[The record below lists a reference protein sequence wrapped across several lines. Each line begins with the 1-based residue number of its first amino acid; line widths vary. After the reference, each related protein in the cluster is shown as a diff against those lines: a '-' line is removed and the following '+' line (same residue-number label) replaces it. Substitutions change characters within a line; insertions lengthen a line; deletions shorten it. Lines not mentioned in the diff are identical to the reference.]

1 MAILGNKSKNLWTIS
16 HDSLII
22 PILIAFTGAIAVGIV
37 LAVVR
42 PEWFNYYLIA
52 IGAAIGLFVIGPIY
66 VAYRFL
72 QWAWKVAVSKALK
85 AMIFILWILLISPI
99 VFVTAGIPWI
109 GNGLLKF
116 KDWVITL
123 VTALVKLPKLGKEL
137 RDVRA
142 MMIRVLVEVDD
153 PEPELSEPEPYRKEL
168 RSIRKNGENR
178 LNIGETM
185 LTLSLGALMLIS
197 QIWEMGIFQ
206 VNLFGVVA
214 EFVIQAGLLVIAV
227 SIGYRV
233 AIMDFLSFSGDEDF
247 HSLKE
252 MDVAVSY
259 QKGVCSVAF
268 VQHLMS
274 MIVLVAVLS
283 RLKKD
288 LAEDLL
294 RIRYSGLSFY
304 KTMREG
310 WRRLNEAQ

>member
-1 MAILGNKSKNLWTIS
+1 MARLLSDGNRGCDRILYNRPNLPSIHISAMALESGSFEGSEGGDIHSVDPLDYSYCIGYRGNSVDRK
-16 HDSLII
+16 
-22 PILIAFTGAIAVGIV
+22 
-37 LAVVR
+37 
-42 PEWFNYYLIA
+42 WF
-52 IGAAIGLFVIGPIY
+52 
-66 VAYRFL
+66 
-72 QWAWKVAVSKALK
+72 LK
-85 AMIFILWILLISPI
+85 
-99 VFVTAGIPWI
+99 
-109 GNGLLKF
+109 LKG
-116 KDWVITL
+116 WVIAL
-123 VTALVKLPKLGKEL
+123 VTALVELPKLGKEL

-153 PEPELSEPEPYRKEL
+153 PEPDLSEPEPYQKKL
-168 RSIRKNGENR
+168 RRIRKSGENR
-178 LNIGETM
+178 LNTGETM
-185 LTLSLGALMLIS
+185 LSLSLGALMLIS

-206 VNLFGVVA
+206 VNFFGVVA
-214 EFVIQAGLLVIAV
+214 EFVIQVGLLVIAV
-227 SIGYRV
+227 SIGYRLIV
-233 AIMDFLSFSGDEDF
+233 MDFLSFSGDEDF

-294 RIRYSGLSFY
+294 RIHYSGLSFY

-310 WRRLNEAQ
+310 WRRLNETQ

>member
-1 MAILGNKSKNLWTIS
+1 M
-16 HDSLII
+16 
-22 PILIAFTGAIAVGIV
+22 
-37 LAVVR
+37 
-42 PEWFNYYLIA
+42 A

-66 VAYRFL
+66 LAYKFL
-72 QWAWKVAVSKALK
+72 QWLWNAAVSKVLK
-85 AMIFILWILLISPI
+85 AVIFILSILLITPI

-109 GNGLLKF
+109 GNGILKL
-116 KDWVITL
+116 KDSVIAL
-123 VTALVKLPKLGKEL
+123 VTALVELPNLGKEL

-142 MMIRVLVEVDD
+142 MMIRILVEVDD
-153 PEPELSEPEPYRKEL
+153 PEPELSEPEPYRKKL
-168 RSIRKNGENR
+168 RNIRKNGENR
-178 LNIGETM
+178 LNTGETV
-185 LTLSLGALMLIS
+185 LSLSLGALMLMS
-197 QIWEMGIFQ
+197 QVWEIGIFQ
-206 VNLFGVVA
+206 VNFFGVVA
-214 EFVIQAGLLVIAV
+214 EFVIQLGLLVIAV

-233 AIMDFLSFSGDEDF
+233 AVMDFLSFSGDEDF

-259 QKGVCSVAF
+259 QRGVCSVAF

-274 MIVLVAVLS
+274 MIVLVVVLS

-310 WRRLNEAQ
+310 WRRLNEVQ

>member
-1 MAILGNKSKNLWTIS
+1 MLLQNNLIV
-16 HDSLII
+16 
-22 PILIAFTGAIAVGIV
+22 PILIALAGAITVGVV
-37 LAVVR
+37 LVVIR
-42 PEWFNYYLIA
+42 SEWFDYYLMA

-66 VAYRFL
+66 LAYKSL
-72 QWAWKVAVSKALK
+72 QWLWNAAVSKVLK
-85 AMIFILWILLISPI
+85 AIIFILSIFLITPI

-109 GNGLLKF
+109 GNSILKL
-116 KDWVITL
+116 KDSVIAL
-123 VTALVKLPKLGKEL
+123 VTALVELPNLGKEL

-142 MMIRVLVEVDD
+142 MMIRILVEVDD
-153 PEPELSEPEPYRKEL
+153 PEPELSEPEPYRKKL

-178 LNIGETM
+178 LNTGETM
-185 LTLSLGALMLIS
+185 LSLSLGALMLMS
-197 QIWEMGIFQ
+197 QVWEMGIFQ
-206 VNLFGVVA
+206 VDFFGVVA
-214 EFVIQAGLLVIAV
+214 EFVIQLGLLVIAV

-233 AIMDFLSFSGDEDF
+233 AVMDFLSFSGDEDF

-259 QKGVCSVAF
+259 QRGVCSVAF

-310 WRRLNEAQ
+310 WRRLNEA

>member
-1 MAILGNKSKNLWTIS
+1 M
-16 HDSLII
+16 
-22 PILIAFTGAIAVGIV
+22 
-37 LAVVR
+37 
-42 PEWFNYYLIA
+42 A
-52 IGAAIGLFVIGPIY
+52 IGAVIGFSIIGPI
-66 VAYRFL
+66 FL
-72 QWAWKVAVSKALK
+72 VYIFLRWLWKAVVSKVLK
-85 AMIFILWILLISPI
+85 AVIFILWILLITPI
-99 VFVTAGIPWI
+99 VLVTAGIPWI
-109 GNGLLKF
+109 GNGFLKL
-116 KDWVITL
+116 KGWVIAL
-123 VTALVKLPKLGKEL
+123 VTALVELPKLGKEL

-153 PEPELSEPEPYRKEL
+153 PEPDLSEPEPYQKKL
-168 RSIRKNGENR
+168 RRIRKSGENR
-178 LNIGETM
+178 LNTGETM
-185 LTLSLGALMLIS
+185 LSLSLGALMLIS

-206 VNLFGVVA
+206 VNFFGVVA
-214 EFVIQAGLLVIAV
+214 EFVIQVGLLVIAV
-227 SIGYRV
+227 SIGYRLIV
-233 AIMDFLSFSGDEDF
+233 MDFLSFSGDEDF

-294 RIRYSGLSFY
+294 RIHYSGLSFY

-310 WRRLNEAQ
+310 WRRLNETQ